1 MKALVGILIQE
12 KALVA
17 AFSAITNLRVD
28 LRFKLYLRPGAVHQH
43 SPAPTSEVGVVE
55 PAAPGSVVLA
65 APARRQ
71 TPAGEGEA
79 PDVVPA
85 APAAPRPPAV
95 TPTTAAVIAR
105 LSIVAP
111 ATVAR
116 TAAVA
121 AVLSSLRGHS
131 RVTNTDRGPVTRRVS
146 NV

>member
-1 MKALVGILIQE
+1 M
-12 KALVA
+12 
-17 AFSAITNLRVD
+17 AFSVITNLRVD
-28 LRFKLYLRPGAVHQH
+28 LRFKLYLWPGAVHQH
-43 SPAPTSEVGVVE
+43 SSAPTSVVGVVDG
-55 PAAPGSVVLA
+55 PHWFCTAPGSVVLA

-71 TPAGEGEA
+71 APAGEGEA

-95 TPTTAAVIAR
+95 TPTAAAVIAR

-131 RVTNTDRGPVTRRVS
+131 RVTNTDRGPVTRHVS